1 MLQLLTLQTNYLD
14 VQTGMCRPARVYPE
28 HNRFNNWMHR
38 AIFYMV
44 CDIWVVISYIIVKSK
59 CELMEVLKQPKEFKE
74 WHHLMASE
82 RILNDG
88 AGVISMEEWDKGVKQ
103 K

>member
-1 MLQLLTLQTNYLD
+1 MLQLITLQTNHLY

-44 CDIWVVISYIIVKSK
+44 CGIWVVISYIIVKSK
-59 CELMEVLKQPKEFKE
+59 CELMEVLKQPKEFKG
-74 WHHLMASE
+74 WHHLIVGE
-82 RILNDG
+82 RILNDR
-88 AGVISMEEWDKGVKQ
+88 AGVIPMEE
-103 K
+103 